1 MPIFSNKKL
10 LKKEKMSLISIR
22 NQTTVVGLRKNKQSM
37 KKKYP
42 TNTQTNLS
50 MNTKIT
56 N

>member
-1 MPIFSNKKL
+1 MPIFLNKKL
-10 LKKEKMSLISIR
+10 LKKEKMSLIFIR
-22 NQTTVVGLRKNKQSM
+22 NQTTVVDLRKNKQPT

-50 MNTKIT
+50 MKTKIT